1 MSTTLSNLTQGTPT
15 AGSSVPFFDQANGAD
30 RRASLTAFAAAI
42 DPLLTASQVAT
53 QYAAP
58 AASGFSVTIA
68 PPVAGQSVF
77 LLLTP
82 VAGYAAGTIV
92 LPALAACVD
101 KQEVTITSTQAVNSL
116 TIDGNGASVNGA
128 PSALG
133 HGGASVFARL
143 RFDAVLSSWYRVG

>member
-15 AGSSVPFFDQANGAD
+15 AGSSVPFFDVANGAD
-30 RRASLTAFAAAI
+30 RRVSLNGLAAAI
-42 DPLLTASQVAT
+42 DPLLTASQVMT

-58 AASGFSVTIA
+58 AATGFSVTVA
-68 PPVAGQSVF
+68 PAVAGQSVF

-92 LPALAACVD
+92 LPAVATCVD
-101 KQEVTITSTQAVNSL
+101 KQEVTITSTQNVNAL
-116 TIDGNGASVNGA
+116 TVSGNGAPVNGA
-128 PSALG
+128 PTVLG
-133 HGGASVFARL
+133 TSGAPVFARL